1 MSTTRSETPQGSEL
15 VPDAVETP
23 TSSRPTQDL
32 RRVTLSSSPS
42 SPRTSTIPRRLLLPI
57 IGSSVSMYNNSSSAS
72 STTTRLSSTETT
84 AVDLNTTTSQGNL
97 LSSPTTTHRLPLSR
111 SRSRSRDDES
121 NISTPPTSPV
131 MYRGHSFRKVS
142 AKAKI
147 LEMNSKSRTKSA
159 QKENDSMIYLDG
171 PQIYTCNQCRTH
183 FTSHDDIISKSFH
196 GRHGTYICETKKIYV
211 KERFQHVPI
220 FF

>member
-1 MSTTRSETPQGSEL
+1 MDTTRSENNMPETQGSEPPFE
-15 VPDAVETP
+15 VPSSNLETP
-23 TSSRPTQDL
+23 PAARPTQDP

-57 IGSSVSMYNNSSSAS
+57 IRSSVSMYNSAS
-72 STTTRLSSTETT
+72 SSVPASSSTPTRLSTENM
-84 AVDLNTTTSQGNL
+84 ADLNTSTTTSSQRNL
-97 LSSPTTTHRLPLSR
+97 LSTPTTHRLPSSR

-131 MYRGHSFRKVS
+131 MNRGHSCRKVS
-142 AKAKI
+142 AKARV

-196 GRHGTYICETKKIYV
+196 GRHGT
-211 KERFQHVPI
+211 
-220 FF
+220 